1 MSADIVLIIYLL
13 IILAGF
19 FLDQILDFL
28 NFRYLKK
35 ELHPL
40 LHGIYDE
47 EKYKKQQNYKQ
58 DNYRIGLLSSIFSL
72 TIMLVMLLAGGFR
85 WVDNIAFNIS
95 NHYIFYSLIFFGIIG
110 IGMDIIST
118 PFDIYDTFVIEKRY
132 GFNRTTIRT
141 YIFDKIK
148 SWIIGAIIGGGL
160 LSLIIYIYTL
170 TPEYFWLLAWAVI
183 TIFSVFMNMF
193 YSTLIVPLFN
203 KQKPLEE
210 GNLKNAIM
218 NFASN
223 AKFKI
228 DNIYVIDGSKR
239 SNKANAYFSGL
250 GPKKRVVLYDTL
262 IEEMETEEIVAVL
275 AHEIGHYKKK
285 HIISNLIMSVSL
297 TGLSLFL
304 LGLFLQYDV
313 FALALGVEQASFHAG
328 LIAFGIIFSPLST
341 ITGLLANII
350 SRKHEFEADNFA
362 KNNYNANAL
371 ISSLKK
377 LTSHNLGNLTPHPA
391 YVFVHYSH
399 PPLLER
405 LKNLSY

>member
-1 MSADIVLIIYLL
+1 M
-13 IILAGF
+13 
-19 FLDQILDFL
+19 DQILDFL

-72 TIMLVMLLAGGFR
+72 TIMLVMLLAGGFS

-239 SNKANAYFSGL
+239 SSKANAYFSGL

-313 FALALGVEQASFHAG
+313 FTLALGVEQASFHAG

>member
-1 MSADIVLIIYLL
+1 MSADIELIIYLL

-239 SNKANAYFSGL
+239 SSKANAYFSGL

>member
-239 SNKANAYFSGL
+239 SSKANAYFSGL

-313 FALALGVEQASFHAG
+313 FALALEVEQASFHAG

>member
-203 KQKPLEE
+203 KQKPL
-210 GNLKNAIM
+210 
-218 NFASN
+218 
-223 AKFKI
+223 
-228 DNIYVIDGSKR
+228 
-239 SNKANAYFSGL
+239 
-250 GPKKRVVLYDTL
+250 
-262 IEEMETEEIVAVL
+262 
-275 AHEIGHYKKK
+275 
-285 HIISNLIMSVSL
+285 
-297 TGLSLFL
+297 
-304 LGLFLQYDV
+304 
-313 FALALGVEQASFHAG
+313 
-328 LIAFGIIFSPLST
+328 
-341 ITGLLANII
+341 
-350 SRKHEFEADNFA
+350 
-362 KNNYNANAL
+362 
-371 ISSLKK
+371 
-377 LTSHNLGNLTPHPA
+377 
-391 YVFVHYSH
+391 
-399 PPLLER
+399 
-405 LKNLSY
+405 

>member
-239 SNKANAYFSGL
+239 SSKANAYFSGL

>member
-1 MSADIVLIIYLL
+1 
-13 IILAGF
+13 
-19 FLDQILDFL
+19 
-28 NFRYLKK
+28 
-35 ELHPL
+35 
-40 LHGIYDE
+40 
-47 EKYKKQQNYKQ
+47 
-58 DNYRIGLLSSIFSL
+58 
-72 TIMLVMLLAGGFR
+72 MLVMLLAGGFR

-239 SNKANAYFSGL
+239 SSKANAYFSGL

>member
-141 YIFDKIK
+141 YIFDKSK

-239 SNKANAYFSGL
+239 SSKANAYFSGL